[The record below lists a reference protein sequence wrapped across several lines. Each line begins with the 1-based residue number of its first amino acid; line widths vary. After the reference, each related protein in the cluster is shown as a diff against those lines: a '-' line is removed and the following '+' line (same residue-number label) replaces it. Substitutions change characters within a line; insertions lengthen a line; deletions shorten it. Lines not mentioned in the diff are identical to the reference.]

1 MGCVP
6 WGFLFGGKMSELAIG
21 RPIVLSREG
30 VDALK
35 KMLEM
40 RDRLVRLNGNRTSER
55 NLTKIKT
62 LDQVPLSFP
71 WP

>member
-1 MGCVP
+1 MRPVGL
-6 WGFLFGGKMSELAIG
+6 FLFGGQMSESAIG
-21 RPIVLSREG
+21 RPVVLSREG

-35 KMLEM
+35 KMLER
-40 RDRLVRLNGNRTSER
+40 RDRLVKLNGNRTSER